1 MRVLVAEDDVASGK
15 FLSKLLARYGE
26 VTLTTDGIQAVD
38 TFVAAASEKNFFDLV
53 CLDIMMPK
61 IDGYKALASIRDA
74 ERKLGI
80 PRISRCKVV
89 MISALDEDFDAS
101 YASEDYD
108 DYICKPIDVTRF
120 DAIIRK
126 LGVLEKQ

>member
-1 MRVLVAEDDVASGK
+1 MKVLVAEDDVASGK
-15 FLSKLLARYGE
+15 FLSKLLSRYGE
-26 VTLTTDGIQAVD
+26 VVLTTDGIQAVD
-38 TFVAAASEKNFFDLV
+38 AFVQAATEKSFYDLV

-108 DYICKPIDVTRF
+108 DYICKPIDVVRF
-120 DAIIRK
+120 DSIIRK
-126 LGVLEKQ
+126 LGVVNE

>member
-1 MRVLVAEDDVASGK
+1 MRVLVAEDDQASGK
-15 FLSKLLARYGE
+15 FLSKLLSRYGE
-26 VTLTTDGIQAVD
+26 VILTTDGIEAVD
-38 TFVAAASEKNFFDLV
+38 TFVSAASEKNFFDLV

-108 DYICKPIDVTRF
+108 DYICKPIDVMKF
-120 DAIIRK
+120 DSIIRK
-126 LGVLEKQ
+126 LGVVEG